1 MIETWRA
8 SGFIDLICPI
18 VRCPAMLPLESPVH
32 RKAESQH
39 LKVEKAMALQKRN
52 VSCILALRQSCKT
65 VADKQPLCFQREM
78 FHSYGNNSSGGI
90 CRVQAIHCGSS
101 SGIPKED
108 SCQTGSAQDKS
119 QSWQRW
125 EVMSCSHQWA
135 RTMDGGCWRCVAPN
149 NPKGIKASGRQ
160 VLGLSTSGM
169 HFHNPT
175 VGKSCGWQ
183 WKGSFWM
190 EIRAIETTR
199 ELHNFAGF
207 AMRISRKA
215 SNSITHHRQTKANH
229 KANSAPINTCWH
241 IGSYW

>member
-39 LKVEKAMALQKRN
+39 LKVEKVMALQKRN
-52 VSCILALRQSCKT
+52 VSCILALRQSWKT

-90 CRVQAIHCGSS
+90 CRVLLPSICGSS

-108 SCQTGSAQDKS
+108 SCQTGSAQDQS

-125 EVMSCSHQWA
+125 ELMSCSHQWA
-135 RTMDGGCWRCVAPN
+135 RTMDAGGVLPQTIQRD
-149 NPKGIKASGRQ
+149 PKQIKASGRQ
-160 VLGLSTSGM
+160 VLGLST
-169 HFHNPT
+169 
-175 VGKSCGWQ
+175 
-183 WKGSFWM
+183 
-190 EIRAIETTR
+190 
-199 ELHNFAGF
+199 
-207 AMRISRKA
+207 
-215 SNSITHHRQTKANH
+215 
-229 KANSAPINTCWH
+229 
-241 IGSYW
+241 